1 MYQKGEIHLF
11 YVEYLKT
18 YQDLSD
24 NFKQF
29 LYWCI
34 SEDKQSTFARA
45 RNDVPYKELYI
56 NLDENEKQLAK
67 KLIKERLEVCDDIFY
82 VEIFG
87 FCGDA
92 TDIPLIDGK
101 LRAYTVKNKDRNS
114 DFTYCIKTC
123 KEIIKKLQ
131 SKKK

>member
-1 MYQKGEIHLF
+1 MQQKGEIHLF
-11 YVEYLKT
+11 YDEHLKI

-34 SEDKQSTFARA
+34 SEDKQSAFARA
-45 RNDVPYKELYI
+45 RKDVPYKELYI

-82 VEIFG
+82 VEILG

-92 TDIPLIDGK
+92 TDIPSIDDK
-101 LRAYTVKNKDRNS
+101 LRVYKEKNKNTNF